1 MFVII
6 KAVMVRK
13 TKPSTL
19 HRLRKVKAV
28 LLAVAL
34 TLGGILLMM
43 LSGWLDHLDLGA
55 WSWLHSLPLGE
66 LGGTLF
72 GAGLLSTLF
81 EYTFRRDQ
89 EQATLEQFRQ
99 IIHEQAPAMRDA
111 VVEGFAIH
119 SDDLKR
125 VANPELLDDIAS
137 NVMALRLGDD
147 QFARELYTDIRD
159 QAIRAAERW
168 YDVEVRVRLSSALE
182 RSTYGTPLFNVTVEW
197 EYTTVP
203 SGSVRRF
210 VCTSDRDEYRK
221 LLLDIPATSPW
232 LMKPRPGMN
241 AASKESYELLELTV
255 DGRPQSI
262 RRTARKTGQTY
273 SVQLDTAARSGEPVR
288 IRQVFRTIT
297 PTWGHRVFFELP
309 QPARNMSLTLDY
321 TDTRIVDM
329 RVSDTVAMSRSSQIV
344 RTPASVPGRVI
355 SINAPGW
362 LLPKA
367 GFAFTWTLDTEL
379 PHDAEH
385 REAA

>member
-1 MFVII
+1 M
-6 KAVMVRK
+6 MRK

-34 TLGGILLMM
+34 TLAGILLMM

-119 SDDLKR
+119 PDDLKR

-182 RSTYGTPLFNVTVEW
+182 RSTSGTPLFNVTVEW

-210 VCTSDRDEYRK
+210 VCT
-221 LLLDIPATSPW
+221 
-232 LMKPRPGMN
+232 
-241 AASKESYELLELTV
+241 
-255 DGRPQSI
+255 QS
-262 RRTARKTGQTY
+262 
-273 SVQLDTAARSGEPVR
+273 
-288 IRQVFRTIT
+288 
-297 PTWGHRVFFELP
+297 
-309 QPARNMSLTLDY
+309 
-321 TDTRIVDM
+321 
-329 RVSDTVAMSRSSQIV
+329 
-344 RTPASVPGRVI
+344 
-355 SINAPGW
+355 
-362 LLPKA
+362 
-367 GFAFTWTLDTEL
+367 
-379 PHDAEH
+379 
-385 REAA
+385 

>member
-182 RSTYGTPLFNVTVEW
+182 RSTIDTPLFNVTVEW

-232 LMKPRPGMN
+232 LMKPR
-241 AASKESYELLELTV
+241 
-255 DGRPQSI
+255 R
-262 RRTARKTGQTY
+262 
-273 SVQLDTAARSGEPVR
+273 VQA
-288 IRQVFRTIT
+288 
-297 PTWGHRVFFELP
+297 
-309 QPARNMSLTLDY
+309 
-321 TDTRIVDM
+321 
-329 RVSDTVAMSRSSQIV
+329 
-344 RTPASVPGRVI
+344 
-355 SINAPGW
+355 
-362 LLPKA
+362 
-367 GFAFTWTLDTEL
+367 
-379 PHDAEH
+379 
-385 REAA
+385 